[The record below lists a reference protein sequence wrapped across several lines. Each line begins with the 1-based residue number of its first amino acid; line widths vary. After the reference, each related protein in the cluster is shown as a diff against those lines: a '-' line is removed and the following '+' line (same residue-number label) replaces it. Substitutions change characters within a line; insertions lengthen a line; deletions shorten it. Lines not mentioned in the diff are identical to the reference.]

1 MIVANEIF
9 NAKQI
14 AFNIDYKI
22 IFLEEVDFDR
32 NGKQFEYYQNESHE
46 FFTENDSH
54 MVKCKLHINNGDSEP
69 VFIEVNEVWDEEDL
83 IPITNE
89 EKIELEKL
97 MINHIT
103 YI

>member
-1 MIVANEIF
+1 MVLANEIL
-9 NAKQI
+9 NIVEI
-14 AFNIDYKI
+14 ASNIDYKI

-54 MVKCKLHINNGDSEP
+54 MIKCKLHINNGDSEP
-69 VFIEVNEVWDEEDL
+69 VFIQINEVWDEEDIIEL
-83 IPITNE
+83 SEE
-89 EKIELEKL
+89 EKTELEKL
-97 MINHIT
+97 MINRIT